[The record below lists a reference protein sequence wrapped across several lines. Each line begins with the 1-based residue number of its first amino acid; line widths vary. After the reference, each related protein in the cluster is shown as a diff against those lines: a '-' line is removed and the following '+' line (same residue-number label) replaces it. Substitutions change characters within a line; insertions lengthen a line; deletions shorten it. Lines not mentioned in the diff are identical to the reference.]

1 MKNLTNTLGIDLSSN
16 NGDIDISAVKEAG
29 FEWAMLR
36 VGYGNDESEQDD
48 TRIFDYAKQC
58 KDCGMPF
65 GVYLM
70 SYALNEDY
78 CKSEIAHTKR
88 IISELWDRGLE
99 PDLPIV
105 AIDIEPTD
113 YTINNGGYN
122 AEVIN
127 KLVSLWNKE
136 IREMGWLPVAYV
148 GFDEYEKF
156 NANNRENT
164 YIWWAQWN
172 TECQFPGSHDRLVM
186 WQFGGET
193 NYIRNAYIEGVGVVD
208 QNIMYVNPDY
218 YWTVAEP
225 SGDDTNETE
234 KKVNKI
240 IDLLRKVGQKL
251 TEI

>member
-16 NGDIDISAVKEAG
+16 NGDINISAAKDAG
-29 FEWAMLR
+29 FKWAMLR

-48 TRIFDYAKQC
+48 TKIFDYAKQC
-58 KDCGMPF
+58 KKCGLPF

-88 IISELWDRGLE
+88 VISELWDRGLE

-113 YTINNGGYN
+113 YTLNNGGYN

-127 KLVSLWNKE
+127 TLVSLWNKE
-136 IREMGWLPVAYV
+136 IREMGWFPVAYV

-156 NANNRENT
+156 NDSNRENT
-164 YIWWAQWN
+164 Y
-172 TECQFPGSHDRLVM
+172 M
-186 WQFGGET
+186 
-193 NYIRNAYIEGVGVVD
+193 VGAMEHGMSV
-208 QNIMYVNPDY
+208 PR
-218 YWTVAEP
+218 VA
-225 SGDDTNETE
+225 
-234 KKVNKI
+234 
-240 IDLLRKVGQKL
+240 
-251 TEI
+251 